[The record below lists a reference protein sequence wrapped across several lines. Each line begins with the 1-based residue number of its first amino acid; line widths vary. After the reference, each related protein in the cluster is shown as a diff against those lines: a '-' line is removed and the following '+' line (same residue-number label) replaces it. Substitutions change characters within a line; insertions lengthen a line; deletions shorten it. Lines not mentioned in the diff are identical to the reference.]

1 MNTLLIVL
9 IISISNNC
17 LAYHYPSPLNFYNNR
32 ETTEAEES
40 EKVLEK
46 EVDHEIDNIRHAVFQ
61 ALKQKFNVSPLKILR
76 KREMNV
82 KITVNGEESL
92 QLFFPKLKVSRLMK

>member
-1 MNTLLIVL
+1 MKILSVFLILSVF
-9 IISISNNC
+9 SNVS
-17 LAYHYPSPLNFYNNR
+17 AFHYPPPLNYYNDR
-32 ETTEAEES
+32 DSTEENS
-40 EKVLEK
+40 EKVLEE
-46 EVDHEIDNIRHAVFQ
+46 EVDHEIDSIRHAVFQ
-61 ALKQKFNVSPLKILR
+61 ALRQKFNVSPLKILR